1 MTNKQYER
9 FNKIKD
15 YLKSNYDKKETYKI
29 IDKDKNYI
37 IINLNKIK
45 RKCNITYRLLK
56 ELDKLKNK
64 NLKLD
69 FNNNIDIAIIKK
81 EELKKWLK
89 NIQKIIYLQ
98 KTKKLY

>member
-81 EELKKWLK
+81 EELKK
-89 NIQKIIYLQ
+89 
-98 KTKKLY
+98 

>member
-1 MTNKQYER
+1 MTIKQYER
-9 FNKIKD
+9 FNKIKN

-69 FNNNIDIAIIKK
+69 FDNNIDIAIIK
-81 EELKKWLK
+81 
-89 NIQKIIYLQ
+89 IQRSK
-98 KTKKLY
+98 